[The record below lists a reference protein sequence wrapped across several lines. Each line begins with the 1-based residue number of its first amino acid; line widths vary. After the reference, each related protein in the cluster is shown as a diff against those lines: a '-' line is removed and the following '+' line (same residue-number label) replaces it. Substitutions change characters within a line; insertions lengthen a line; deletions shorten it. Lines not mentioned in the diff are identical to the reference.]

1 MVFAKTTSIIHCS
14 IQKLADSMVEIATI
28 SMQSILTAKH
38 GIHLTLAMVT
48 AITTLPTI
56 QKLADTMVEIVF
68 YKLIL
73 KYVLYVFH
81 TNNICNTTFD
91 NIQLETKQNM
101 NDAKNVLISQCVSSK
116 TGMTIVIMRV

>member
-1 MVFAKTTSIIHCS
+1 
-14 IQKLADSMVEIATI
+14 MVEIATI

-38 GIHLTLAMVT
+38 GIDLTLAMVT

-91 NIQLETKQNM
+91 NIQLETKQKM

>member
-1 MVFAKTTSIIHCS
+1 MYGYLRILSLLIILTAKWCYHITLEMVFAKTTSIIHCS

-68 YKLIL
+68 NKLIL
-73 KYVLYVFH
+73 KYSL
-81 TNNICNTTFD
+81 
-91 NIQLETKQNM
+91 L
-101 NDAKNVLISQCVSSK
+101 
-116 TGMTIVIMRV
+116 